1 MKESILLGE
10 IQDFILEG
18 DDGRVSVDESQV
30 VMSIRHEV
38 SHFDF
43 LMIQEITEGTM
54 GMERES
60 SNRRIRT

>member
-30 VMSIRHEV
+30 VMSIRHKV

-60 SNRRIRT
+60 SNRRIRA